1 VVPVRTG
8 ALDLSNTTSDALA
21 VSVIVPAY
29 NEAARLPATLD
40 ALALHLAT
48 YHPAAEI
55 IVVDD
60 GSLDDTAAMVDARPR
75 AAVRVV
81 ALRLPVNRGKGCAV
95 VAGVEASRG
104 AVVVFI
110 DADLPY
116 TLENLDEAV
125 RLVGAGDAEVALG
138 GRDLPASSYDPSY
151 PLARQIAGR
160 TYAALVRVAL
170 GLPFGDTQCGL
181 KSFRRETARALFPLL
196 TIPGYGFDVELV
208 YLACTR
214 GYRIARFPVT
224 LSHRHESR
232 VRLGRDSL
240 RMFGDLWRVRRNEA
254 RGVYGE
260 RPVVGTQRR

>member
-1 VVPVRTG
+1 MVPGGTG
-8 ALDLSNTTSDALA
+8 ALDLSRPTQDELA

-40 ALALHLAT
+40 ALESHLASRGGE
-48 YHPAAEI
+48 AEI

-60 GSLDDTAAMVDARPR
+60 GSIDATAATVERRPR
-75 AAVRVV
+75 GAVRVASV
-81 ALRLPVNRGKGCAV
+81 RLPVNRGKGRAV
-95 VAGVEASRG
+95 VAGVAASRG
-104 AVVVFI
+104 RVVAFI

-116 TLENLDEAV
+116 TLANLDEAV
-125 RLVGAGDAEVALG
+125 RLVAGGEADIALG
-138 GRDLPASSYDPSY
+138 ARDLPASSYDPSY

-160 TYAALVRVAL
+160 TYAALVRLAL

-181 KSFRRETARALFPLL
+181 KSFRRASARALFPLL
-196 TIPGYGFDVELV
+196 TIDGYGFDVELV

-214 GYRIARFPVT
+214 RHRIVRFPVT

-232 VRLGRDSL
+232 VRLARDSF

-260 RPVVGTQRR
+260 RPGSARA